1 MKVNRF
7 WLSTFCRNPNGQGL
21 DRLADVVQRGP
32 RTLAQGLFD
41 QLLGKFQSAGPHGH
55 ARWIGP
61 GELLNRGF
69 LLIAGD
75 RAELGDFDGN
85 RFHLLGFELA
95 HQLRGLIV
103 RQAHEQNGGFA
114 NVLGHGGSQCLR
126 NRKSSTEYRPK
137 TWEELGEN
145 DE

>member
-7 WLSTFCRNPNGQGL
+7 WLIDLLQEPEGQGL

-32 RTLAQGLFD
+32 GTLAQGLFD
-41 QLLGKFQSAGPHGH
+41 ELLGNFQAAGPHRH
-55 ARWIGP
+55 AGRIGP
-61 GELLNRGF
+61 GELLDRRF
-69 LLIAGD
+69 LLVAGD

-85 RFHLLGFELA
+85 GFHLLGLELA

-114 NVLGHGGSQCLR
+114 KVLGHGGWESLR
-126 NRKSSTEYRPK
+126 NRKSSSGIGRKIER
-137 TWEELGEN
+137 LREN